1 MLQKRTFV
9 HVLRKMRIFSF
20 SCMIKEDHLASSKRT
35 LKLNICTLL
44 TSAKTLAIYQLT
56 FFFFFSAIN
65 RSLTGSL
72 NLQKQAVWGA
82 TRVSPAWLRNSW
94 KCPLLQWKQQEK
106 KTSLGKG
113 NVLKLGKERTA
124 LVLCSPVTG
133 MRNLYV

>member
-56 FFFFFSAIN
+56 FFFFFQCYK
-65 RSLTGSL
+65 
-72 NLQKQAVWGA
+72 QKLDRLFEF
-82 TRVSPAWLRNSW
+82 TETS
-94 KCPLLQWKQQEK
+94 
-106 KTSLGKG
+106 SLGS
-113 NVLKLGKERTA
+113 RTGLSCLA
-124 LVLCSPVTG
+124 A
-133 MRNLYV
+133 